1 MELTSDSTCTSAVA
15 HVHHLHDQLNIIYTH
30 LHVHVGSN
38 IMWLLY
44 FLVCSCLV
52 QTDNK
57 QMRDT
62 IKKLEQENE
71 HLTRELVASKAGLR
85 EEMDKVRV
93 CNYVNETIRR
103 NYYLLFFVQ
112 LEERID
118 TLSKE
123 GRAQKTSSD
132 AAQQLIGELREELQ
146 QVNVVN
152 AAVNKIISNI
162 LSSVYQLS
170 GWPSG
175 LRRQT
180 QEHHSCPHRGF
191 EDFWSTY
198 VGVGSNPTSDIFF
211 LLFSLFFSFFFFY
224 YPLLLFKK

>member
-1 MELTSDSTCTSAVA
+1 
-15 HVHHLHDQLNIIYTH
+15 
-30 LHVHVGSN
+30 
-38 IMWLLY
+38 MWLLC
-44 FLVCSCLV
+44 FLVSSCLV

-93 CNYVNETIRR
+93 CNNVNEIIRR
-103 NYYLLFFVQ
+103 NYCLLFFVQ

-123 GRAQKTSSD
+123 GRAHKTSSD

-146 QVNVVN
+146 QVM
-152 AAVNKIISNI
+152 
-162 LSSVYQLS
+162 LQ
-170 GWPSG
+170 
-175 LRRQT
+175 
-180 QEHHSCPHRGF
+180 
-191 EDFWSTY
+191 
-198 VGVGSNPTSDIFF
+198 
-211 LLFSLFFSFFFFY
+211 
-224 YPLLLFKK
+224 